1 MNTLQSLLHE
11 SLIATGHVESCTLFK
26 KDRTI
31 KASSIGYEMDSLVE
45 AFHNPISAREHG
57 IQFNGAS
64 YKCVRA
70 DKDSIYAKKE
80 GSGFIA
86 VKTNSMVIFG
96 TYSSSM
102 YPSVCVEA
110 VEKLDS
116 DIEEIVDIRNR
127 KSRKLVVTNIKASSL
142 FS

>member
-31 KASSIGYEMDSLVE
+31 KASSIGYEPSPEQMDSLVE

-110 VEKLDS
+110 VEKLGDYFK
-116 DIEEIVDIRNR
+116 E
-127 KSRKLVVTNIKASSL
+127 KGK
-142 FS
+142 